1 MFNLKKLLFGGTVAP
16 GDFPPDVQ
24 AALAS
29 WRSLAAPAL
38 TEPHFHV
45 RYVAVD
51 LAVTGTGEEETLQGV
66 AAAGLKRGGVM
77 VPQDMIAFD
86 AAPDVGV
93 LDRQLAALLGF
104 TAKSPLVTYRVPFVE
119 GILHRVFGERL
130 GVNFRP
136 TWIDLAWLLPEL
148 FPEIATKP
156 VAREVW
162 LDAFAIDTPEGRDA
176 PSRLIPVAKLLQ
188 VALARA
194 GECGIDTPVRLA
206 EAAQA
211 RRFLRQS
218 A

>member
-1 MFNLKKLLFGGTVAP
+1 MLFGGVAAP
-16 GDFPPDVQ
+16 TELPTDVQ

-45 RYVAVD
+45 RYVAMD
-51 LAVTGTGEEETLQGV
+51 IAVTGSGEEEALQSV

-77 VPQDMIAFD
+77 VPQEVIAFD
-86 AAPDVGV
+86 AASDAGM
-93 LDRQLAALLGF
+93 LDRQLASLLVF
-104 TAKSPLVTYRVPFVE
+104 SAKAPLVTYRVPFVD
-119 GILHRVFGERL
+119 GILQRIYGERL

-148 FPEIATKP
+148 FPDIAASP

-162 LDAFAIDTPEGRDA
+162 LEAFAIEAPEGRDA
-176 PSRLIPVAKLLQ
+176 ASRLIPVAKLLQ

-194 GECGIDTPVRLA
+194 GECGIDTPVRLV
-206 EAAQA
+206 ESAQA
-211 RRFLRQS
+211 RRFLRQKT
-218 A
+218 